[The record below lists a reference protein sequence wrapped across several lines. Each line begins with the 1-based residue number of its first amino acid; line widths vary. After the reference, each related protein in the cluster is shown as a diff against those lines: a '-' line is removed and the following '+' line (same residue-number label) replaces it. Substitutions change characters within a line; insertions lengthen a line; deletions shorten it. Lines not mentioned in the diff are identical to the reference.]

1 MHAMTNDKDNLAILF
16 MDVSDSTRLYDELG
30 DTAAFK
36 VVRQCLELCEE
47 AVKSLGG
54 RVVKTIGD
62 GAMCAFP
69 DASAAV
75 RAACEMQ
82 LRLFDSHLQPGTQ
95 LAIRIGLHYGPV
107 LAEGEDVFGDTVN
120 VAARMLEFA
129 AGGQIITT
137 ETTVAMLSSQQREAT
152 RRLDTLP
159 VKGKDIEI
167 GVCEVFW
174 QSGSDR
180 TLMPSRIDT
189 ILARAGLARLRLL
202 HGERELMVVLSMT
215 IGRDAKN
222 GICLADRLASRFH
235 AYIERRKDKFVL
247 IDRSS
252 NGTYVQVEGG
262 QHFILRREEMILTGN
277 GFITFGH
284 RPQTTDNET
293 IKFWCDDSTEAKT
306 KTSVSLDV

>member
-1 MHAMTNDKDNLAILF
+1 MCVMASDKDNLAILF

-30 DTAAFK
+30 DTAAFG

-47 AVKSLGG
+47 AVKSFKG

-75 RAACEMQ
+75 QAACEMQ
-82 LRLFDSHLQPGTQ
+82 LRLLNPHLQPDAQ
-95 LAIRIGLHYGPV
+95 LTIRIGLHYGPV
-107 LAEGEDVFGDTVN
+107 LADGEDVYGDTVN

-129 AGGQIITT
+129 SGGQIITT
-137 ETTVAMLSSQQREAT
+137 ETTVAALSPQLREAT

-159 VKGKDIEI
+159 VKGKDTEI

-189 ILARAGLARLRLL
+189 TLARAGLARLRLL
-202 HGERELMVVLSMT
+202 HGEREFMVVLSIT

-222 GICLADRLASRFH
+222 GICVADRLASRRH
-235 AYIERRKDKFVL
+235 AYIERRKNKFVL
-247 IDRSS
+247 VDRSS
-252 NGTYVQVEGG
+252 NGTYLQVEGG
-262 QHFILRREEMILTGN
+262 QHFVLRREEMVLTGS

-284 RPQTTDNET
+284 RPQTNDDET
-293 IKFWCDDSTEAKT
+293 VKFWCDDSTEVKT
-306 KTSVSLDV
+306 PASPDV

>member
-1 MHAMTNDKDNLAILF
+1 MRVMPNDKDNLAILF
-16 MDVSDSTRLYDELG
+16 VDVSDSTRLYDELG
-30 DTAAFK
+30 DAAAFG

-47 AVKSLGG
+47 AVKSFEG

-75 RAACEMQ
+75 RAACDMQ
-82 LRLFDSHLQPGTQ
+82 LRLLDSHLQSGTK

-107 LAEGEDVFGDTVN
+107 LAEGEDVYGDTVN
-120 VAARMLEFA
+120 IAARMLEFA

-137 ETTVAMLSSQQREAT
+137 ETTVAMLSLQQREAT

-159 VKGKDIEI
+159 VKGKDTEI

-180 TLMPSRIDT
+180 TLMPSRIDAT
-189 ILARAGLARLRLL
+189 LARAGLARLRLL
-202 HGERELMVVLSMT
+202 HGEREIMVMLSIT
-215 IGRDAKN
+215 IGRDAQN
-222 GICLADRLASRFH
+222 GICLADRLASRLH

-247 IDRSS
+247 VDRSS

-262 QHFILRREEMILTGN
+262 QHFVLRREEMILTGS

-284 RPQTTDNET
+284 RPQTADDET
-293 IKFWCDDSTEAKT
+293 VKFWCEDSIEAKT
-306 KTSVSLDV
+306 SASSGA